1 MAYADEQSYEEM
13 ISELQKFSSAAEEQ
27 CSVMESA
34 GRDCVDNTDND
45 PAAVKSNEKLQ
56 GCVSGIRSALGDI
69 SSIVSAL
76 QQELEDIR
84 VAAAKAAY
92 DD

>member
-13 ISELQKFSSAAEEQ
+13 ISELQRFSQAAEEQ

-45 PAAVKSNEKLQ
+45 PAAVKSDEKLQ
-56 GCVSGIRSALGDI
+56 SCVSGIRNALSDI
-69 SSIVSAL
+69 SGIISAL

-84 VAAAKAAY
+84 EAAAKAAY